1 MPPPATH
8 SVRLPDFEGPLDLLL
23 QLIEREELDIT
34 AISLAQVTDQY
45 LAAIGE
51 MDRQGLGDLTSF
63 LVIAAKL
70 VLIKSRALLPRPPSD
85 TPAPEDDVAADLIHQ
100 LEEYRRFKHV
110 AQELA
115 GREEAGQQAYVRV
128 TTPRPPEPSF
138 DLSGVTLEALL
149 AAAQEALHALPA
161 TPVNSVIA
169 RVTITVA
176 EQTARIQDRLG
187 QRGRVSFQEIL
198 SEAAT
203 RTEVIVTLM
212 ALLELLKLDQVTVRQ
227 EGLFGPILIEARMPE
242 PGADATPGA
251 SPATLPFHP

>member
-1 MPPPATH
+1 MLPPTTH

-45 LAAIGE
+45 LAVIGE
-51 MDRQGLGDLTSF
+51 MDRLGLGDLTSF

-85 TPAPEDDVAADLIHQ
+85 RPVPGDDVATELIHQ
-100 LEEYRRFKHV
+100 LEEYRRFKYI

-115 GREEAGQQAYVRV
+115 GRAEAGQQAYVRV
-128 TTPRPPEPSF
+128 ATPRPSEPSF
-138 DLSGVTLEALL
+138 DLTGVTLEALL

-161 TPVNSVIA
+161 APVNSVIA
-169 RVTITVA
+169 AVTITVA
-176 EQTARIQDRLG
+176 DQTARIQDRLA
-187 QRGRVSFQEIL
+187 QKGRVSFQEML

-203 RTEVIVTLM
+203 RLEVIVTLM
-212 ALLELLKLDQVTVRQ
+212 ALLELLKQDRITVRQ
-227 EGLFGPILIEARMPE
+227 EGLFGPILIEARTLE
-242 PGADATPGA
+242 PGADASPGA
-251 SPATLPFHP
+251 SPATLPLHP

>member
-1 MPPPATH
+1 MLPPTTH

-45 LAAIGE
+45 LTVIGE
-51 MDRQGLGDLTSF
+51 MDRLGLGDLTSF

-85 TPAPEDDVAADLIHQ
+85 RPVPGDDVATELIHQ
-100 LEEYRRFKHV
+100 LEEYRRFKYI

-115 GREEAGQQAYVRV
+115 GRAEAGQQAYVRV
-128 TTPRPPEPSF
+128 ATPRPSEPSF
-138 DLSGVTLEALL
+138 DLTDVTLEALL

-161 TPVNSVIA
+161 APVNSVIA
-169 RVTITVA
+169 AVPITVA
-176 EQTARIQDRLG
+176 DQTARIQDRLA
-187 QRGRVSFQEIL
+187 QKGRVSFQEML

-203 RTEVIVTLM
+203 RMEVIVTLM
-212 ALLELLKLDQVTVRQ
+212 ALLELLKQDRITVRQ
-227 EGLFGPILIEARMPE
+227 EGLFGPILIEARTLE
-242 PGADATPGA
+242 PGADASPGA
-251 SPATLPFHP
+251 SPATLPLHP